1 MTAPWYDVEMRGRRM
16 EAIYKD
22 ANTKYWN
29 TTNEDMKQSH
39 FNRMMIIEKN
49 MQPYIE
55 QMLGVKKFLSES
67 KKKLNA
73 SEIFISN

>member
-1 MTAPWYDVEMRGRRM
+1 MTTPWYDVEMRGRRM

-29 TTNEDMKQSH
+29 ASNEDMKQSY

-49 MQPYIE
+49 IQPYIE
-55 QMLGVKKFLSES
+55 HMTGVKKFLAQS
-67 KKKLNA
+67 KKELA
-73 SEIFISN
+73 PEIHISR